1 MPLSLSHH
9 PRSVVWHGPFFEH
22 RSLAVVNR
30 ELSFALLETGRV
42 ELYLQYDRPPAF
54 APESVPRFA
63 PLAARAV
70 RGPDAPAV
78 TIRQVW
84 PPNFERPKS
93 RRFVMIQPWEF
104 GPLPRAWVQAIAERV
119 DEVWVPSTFVRD
131 EYLRSGV
138 APEKV
143 AVVPNGVN
151 TALFNPRVA
160 PASLAT
166 HKSFKFLFV
175 GGTISRKGIDVL
187 LKAYRQSFSARD
199 DVTLVIKDF
208 GLESFYKGQGA
219 REQIA
224 ALQAEP
230 GAPEIIYLAGDIDE
244 REMASLYNA
253 CDCLAQ
259 PYRGEGY
266 CLPIVEAMACGK
278 PTVVT
283 DYGAALDFANPA
295 NSYLIPASVVRLS
308 EKRVLDMETVDYPYW
323 AEPDCEA
330 LAATLRRIYDHPSE
344 ARMLGQRAACDV
356 AARHTWTRAAHI
368 AAARLEGLAQCAA
381 APVGKARAPRMR
393 VLHLTA
399 EFPPLIWGGLGTA
412 VGGLATA
419 SARAGME
426 VIVLLIG
433 YPNRFTSYGWSESA
447 DYAEDDAQLLVSDLA
462 GLKIMQVSKAE
473 ALEVALRLAREWHPD
488 VVHIHPVELWPVAR
502 ALQQVGTPVV
512 YTVHSL
518 NLAEYEIGREPPE
531 ILNLWRT
538 QEDILAA
545 ADRVLTLTESERDLL
560 VGACPHVQ
568 NRVRV
573 VGNGIDEL
581 NTDSRHR
588 PKEARGESPLVLYTG
603 RFVDRKGIRDL
614 LAAVPMILARAP
626 STRFV
631 LVGGYG
637 SGEQIAREWLP
648 PDSDQYRDRIHFTGW
663 LSPQAVA
670 EWYAVA
676 DILVVPS
683 WYEPFGMVILE
694 GMLHGLP
701 VVAAEVGGPSEI
713 LEHGRTGLLF
723 PPKNVEALAEAV
735 LKLVS
740 DSEFRRR
747 IGLAAAIEVRNRW
760 LWPHVVERMRE
771 VYREAVLDPSSSP
784 LFHRGFTP
792 GLWLGA

>member
-1 MPLSLSHH
+1 MSLRLH
-9 PRSVVWHGPFFEH
+9 PSSVVWHGPFFEH

-30 ELSFALLETGRV
+30 ELSLALLETGRV
-42 ELYLQYDRPPAF
+42 ELYLQHDRPPAF

-63 PLAARAV
+63 PLALRVTRHPNA
-70 RGPDAPAV
+70 PDV
-78 TIRQVW
+78 TVRQVW
-84 PPNFERPKS
+84 PPDFERPRS
-93 RRFVMIQPWEF
+93 RRFVLIQPWEF
-104 GPLPRAWVQAIAERV
+104 GSLPRAWVRAIAEAV
-119 DEVWVPSTFVRD
+119 DEVWVPSTFVRE
-131 EYLRSGV
+131 EYLTSGV

-151 TALFNPRVA
+151 TELFNPQVP
-160 PASLAT
+160 PASLPT
-166 HKSFKFLFV
+166 RKSFKFLFV

-187 LKAYRQSFSARD
+187 LRAYRRAFGARD

-208 GLESFYKGQGA
+208 GLDSFYKGQGA

-224 ALQAEP
+224 ALQGAP
-230 GAPEIIYLAGDIDE
+230 GAPEIIYLSGDVDE

-253 CDCLAQ
+253 CDCLVQ

-283 DYGAALDFANPA
+283 NYGAALDFANTA
-295 NSYLIPASVVRLS
+295 NSYLIPASIVRLS
-308 EKRVLDMETVDYPYW
+308 EKLVLDMETVDYPYW

-330 LAATLRRIYDHPSE
+330 LTATLRQIYEHPSE
-344 ARMLGQRAACDV
+344 AQARGHRAACDV
-356 AARHTWTRAAHI
+356 AARHTWARAAHI
-368 AAARLEGLAQCAA
+368 AAARLEGLALDTATAA
-381 APVGKARAPRMR
+381 GKARAPRTR

-433 YPNRFTSYGWSESA
+433 YPNRFASYGWSDSEE
-447 DYAEDDAQLLVSDLA
+447 YTEDDAKLLVSDLA
-462 GLKIMQVSKAE
+462 GLRIMQVSKAE
-473 ALEVALRLAREWHPD
+473 ATDIALRLAREWHPD

-502 ALQQVGTPVV
+502 AIQRQVGTPVV

-518 NLAEYEIGREPPE
+518 NLAEYELGREPPE

-538 QEDILAA
+538 QEEILDA
-545 ADRVLTLTESERDLL
+545 ADRVLTLTENERNLL
-560 VGACPHVQ
+560 VEVCPHVQ
-568 NRVRV
+568 DRVRII
-573 VGNGIDEL
+573 GNGIDEL
-581 NTDSRHR
+581 NVGHHHR
-588 PKEARGESPLVLYTG
+588 PQETRGEAPLVLYAG

-648 PDSDQYRDRIHFTGW
+648 PDLYQYGDQIQFTGW
-663 LSPQAVA
+663 LPPEAVA
-670 EWYAVA
+670 EWYAAA

-701 VVAAEVGGPSEI
+701 VIAAEVGGPSEI

-723 PPKNVEALAEAV
+723 PPKNVEALGEAV
-735 LKLVS
+735 LKLVT
-740 DSEFRRR
+740 DSESRRR
-747 IGLAAAIEVRNRW
+747 IGLAAAAEVRNRW
-760 LWPHVVERMRE
+760 LWPHVVERMCE
-771 VYREAVLDPSSSP
+771 VYREAALERSGGPF
-784 LFHRGFTP
+784 LRHGFAP
-792 GLWLGA
+792 ELRLGA